1 MKPLARRLLSDHAE
15 ADDIVQQTCLAFLC
29 RPPRSVEASRGW
41 LRRVLRNLVLRSRQA
56 KKRREKRE
64 RRTARPER
72 ISVTPDQILEQ
83 AEMHRLLTE
92 EVLRMDEPYRSTVLL
107 RFFGDQSLAQIARQ
121 QGVPLD
127 TVKTRL
133 RRAIEQLRGR
143 LDHLYG
149 GREAWTLGIL
159 SLVGGMAALSSPPAV
174 ASTTTA
180 HAGLASTGGASS
192 AATIA
197 DISLGGF
204 VVSQKTVLT
213 LGLIGI
219 ITLTGGYGLGRLASN
234 PNAEDAR
241 TRLALAEARLKKDI
255 AELKAEKEK
264 LVAAKAGFEEEESHE
279 RARAEKSVQRAA
291 DRTTDTQATRGDRRS
306 RSSRHVPL

>member
-1 MKPLARRLLSDHAE
+1 
-15 ADDIVQQTCLAFLC
+15 
-29 RPPRSVEASRGW
+29 
-41 LRRVLRNLVLRSRQA
+41 
-56 KKRREKRE
+56 
-64 RRTARPER
+64 
-72 ISVTPDQILEQ
+72 
-83 AEMHRLLTE
+83 
-92 EVLRMDEPYRSTVLL
+92 MDEPYRSTVLL

-133 RRAIEQLRGR
+133 RRAIEQLRER

-180 HAGLASTGGASS
+180 HAAGLASTGGASS

-197 DISLGGF
+197 NISLGGF

-264 LVAAKAGFEEEESHE
+264 HSLLRR
-279 RARAEKSVQRAA
+279 RASRR
-291 DRTTDTQATRGDRRS
+291 RTRS
-306 RSSRHVPL
+306 